1 MATSSSRGRSA
12 ASDALQPRSRE
23 LESVGTAPDGIYETL
38 IECVKAIGGS
48 KVAGIALWPAKGVE
62 ASQRHLLACLNPERN
77 EKLGPDEVLHVLR
90 LARERGCHAVMQFYA
105 DQLSYSAAPVEPKD
119 EADELRRQ
127 FIESTRTLAKMA
139 QRIEQLERPS
149 PRAVA

>member
-90 LARERGCHAVMQFYA
+90 LARERGCHAGMQYLA
-105 DQLSYSAAPVEPKD
+105 AALSYAEPAHRDRAATGGPLQRSA
-119 EADELRRQ
+119 
-127 FIESTRTLAKMA
+127 
-139 QRIEQLERPS
+139 LERSVRPQ
-149 PRAVA
+149 PTGARRWTTRHCC

>member
-1 MATSSSRGRSA
+1 MDTIN
-12 ASDALQPRSRE
+12 DALI
-23 LESVGTAPDGIYETL
+23 A
-38 IECVKAIGGS
+38 CVKACGGS
-48 KVAGIALWPAKGVE
+48 KNVGPTLWPEKTTDA
-62 ASQRHLLACLNPERN
+62 AQRLLLDCLNEDRPQQLNPE
-77 EKLGPDEVLHVLR
+77 HVLLIMR
-90 LARERGCHAVMQFYA
+90 MGRERGCHAVMQFYA